1 MKPDSPWQESR
12 VSAPA
17 TGAKTAGAL
26 AAALLSLAAGAAAGP
41 VRAADALPGY
51 HAIYEATYQGRAVGE
66 AEFSLTLLDAG
77 NGTYEFRSSL
87 RYGGIYRLIAPR
99 PPEESSEFMLED
111 GRIQPLTYTL
121 LDRTRGGE
129 DSFDITFDWQGG
141 QAFTTAG
148 GTSVES
154 PLVPGTLDRGS
165 LQVAL
170 MMLGEDFAADQVT
183 LLDREGPEVHDLRA
197 TGEETLDTP
206 LGRFQT
212 RTLTQQ
218 RQGSSRRTLVWL
230 APDLH
235 DLPVRIERQ
244 RNGEARVGFLLKEVR
259 WHQ

>member
-66 AEFSLTLLDAG
+66 AEFSLTLLDAD

-87 RYGGIYRLIAPR
+87 RYGGVYRLIAPR

-111 GRIQPLTYTL
+111 GRIQPLAYSL

-129 DSFDITFDWQGG
+129 DSLDIEFDWQSGH
-141 QAFTTAG
+141 AFTTADG
-148 GTSVES
+148 ISVES
-154 PLVPGTLDRGS
+154 RLVPGTLDRGS

-170 MMLGEDFAADQVT
+170 MMLGDDFAAHQVT
-183 LLDREGPEVHDLRA
+183 LLDRDGLEVHELRA
-197 TGEETLDTP
+197 DGQEALDTP

-212 RTLTQQ
+212 RRLIQQ

-230 APDLH
+230 APDLR

-244 RNGEARVGFLLKEVR
+244 RNGETRVGFLLKEVR

>member
-17 TGAKTAGAL
+17 TGAKTAGTL

-66 AEFSLTLLDAG
+66 AEFSLTLLDAD

-87 RYGGIYRLIAPR
+87 RYGGVYRLIAPR
-99 PPEESSEFMLED
+99 PPEELSEFILED
-111 GRIQPLTYTL
+111 GWIQPLAYSL

-129 DSFDITFDWQGG
+129 DSFDIEFDWQSG
-141 QAFTTAG
+141 QAFTTAD
-148 GTSVES
+148 GTRVES

-170 MMLGEDFAADQVT
+170 MLLGDDFAEQVT
-183 LLDREGPEVHDLRA
+183 LLDRDGPEIHDLRA
-197 TGEETLDTP
+197 TGEEMLDTP